1 MDKGLE
7 ISFQIAS
14 GNEDHEL
21 VQALADLTGHDLSGE
36 FNINWR
42 IFKVK
47 LEDKRFFKILYSGPK
62 INGFHPHNMK
72 KIQDYFD
79 SISKMSYDEVMG
91 RYKKLLDDGSI
102 KPIPI
107 KEIEESYDR
116 WQDKIWQYI

>member
-1 MDKGLE
+1 ME

-107 KEIEESYDR
+107 KEIEESYDL